1 MIFCVYI
8 NSFSFNSFYLKMDVR
23 KQNALRGSILRGALL
38 FLTATSLGF
47 FFATQSYLTYLY
59 RDNQADFLLSLSV
72 TLPDWIVW
80 AILTPFIVKLGRRFP
95 FERQN
100 WLKHGLVHF
109 LAGLFVTLLKIF
121 ALFQITSIISW
132 LPSRPV
138 SIFQFHPNFLT
149 YWVIV
154 GLSHAFDY
162 YRKFR
167 ERELRNAQLET
178 RLAQAQLQVL
188 KMQIQPHFLFNT
200 LHAISTLMHKDVEA
214 ADRMMAQLSDLL
226 RITLESDGVQEV
238 SLKQEMEFLQG
249 YLEIEKTR
257 FQKRLAIE
265 TKIAPETLDAQVP
278 NLILQPLVENA
289 VRHGIEPRSVPGKIE
304 ILAKKENG
312 TLQIKI
318 TDDGRGLK
326 NRDLKE
332 GIGLTNTRARLQQLY
347 GEDFKFELGNS
358 SGKGFVVNLVIP
370 FKRESEDNFLA
381 TD

>member
-1 MIFCVYI
+1 MEVKKENLFRQTL
-8 NSFSFNSFYLKMDVR
+8 LK
-23 KQNALRGSILRGALL
+23 GGLL
-38 FLTATSLGF
+38 FLAAACLGL

-59 RDNQADFLLSLSV
+59 RDGRGDFLLSLSV
-72 TLPDWIVW
+72 TLPDWIIW
-80 AILTPFIVKLGRRFP
+80 AIFTPFIVKLGRRFP

-100 WLKHGLVHF
+100 LLKNGFVHL
-109 LAGLFVTLLKIF
+109 LAGLFVTVLKLF
-121 ALFQITSIISW
+121 VLFQITAMISW

-167 ERELRNAQLET
+167 ERELRNSQLET

-214 ADRMMAQLSDLL
+214 ADRMIAQLSDLL
-226 RITLESDGVQEV
+226 RLTLESDGVQEV
-238 SLKQEMEFLQG
+238 SLKQELEFLEG

-257 FQKRLAIE
+257 FQDRLTIE

-289 VRHGIEPRSVPGKIE
+289 VRHGIEPRAAPGKIE
-304 ILAKKENG
+304 ILTTRQNG
-312 TLQIKI
+312 LLEI
-318 TDDGRGLK
+318 TISDDGPGLK
-326 NRDLKE
+326 NSDLQE

-347 GEDFKFELGNS
+347 GEDFRFELGNS
-358 SGKGFVVNLVIP
+358 EKQGFVVKLVIP
-370 FKRESEDNFLA
+370 FKLSLL
-381 TD
+381 

>member
-1 MIFCVYI
+1 
-8 NSFSFNSFYLKMDVR
+8 MDV
-23 KQNALRGSILRGALL
+23 KKENFLRHFILKGGLL
-38 FLTATSLGF
+38 FLTATILGF

-59 RDNQADFLLSLSV
+59 RDNQANFLLSLSV
-72 TLPDWIVW
+72 TLPDWMVW
-80 AILTPFIVKLGRRFP
+80 AIFTPFIIKLGRRFP

-100 WLKHGLVHF
+100 WLKNGLVH
-109 LAGLFVTLLKIF
+109 LLTGLFVTLLKLF
-121 ALFQITSIISW
+121 VLFQITSMINW

-149 YWVIV
+149 YLVIV

-167 ERELRNAQLET
+167 ERELRNSQLET

-200 LHAISTLMHKDVEA
+200 LHAISTLMHKDVES

-226 RITLESDGVQEV
+226 RLTLESDGVQEV
-238 SLKQEMEFLQG
+238 SLKQEMEFLEG
-249 YLEIEKTR
+249 YLAIEKTR
-257 FQKRLAIE
+257 FQKRLTIE
-265 TKIAPETLDAQVP
+265 TKIAPETLDALVP

-289 VRHGIEPRSVPGKIE
+289 VRHGIEPRSAPGKIE
-304 ILAKKENG
+304 ILTKRENG
-312 TLQIKI
+312 MLQVKI
-318 TDDGRGLK
+318 SDDGPGLK
-326 NRDLKE
+326 NKQTKFKE

-347 GEDFKFELGNS
+347 GENFQFELGNS

-370 FKRESEDNFLA
+370 FKVDLRD
-381 TD
+381 